1 MTRINRTTTL
11 VPDSVPV
18 AGAHDLRTGA
28 SITSQR
34 RYRLDGQIA
43 EGGMG
48 MIYRAHDTSLRRDV
62 ALKFL
67 KPGVPQVDRER
78 FAREARIGASMS
90 HPNLVPVFDRGM
102 LPDGGEWMAMELL
115 EGGDLFEVMRAHG
128 ILGVPLLIDIFAQ
141 VLDVL
146 AYVHAREIVHRDIKP
161 ENLFVIR
168 DARCRRITV
177 VKLLDFGIALDRT
190 EATQHNSM
198 LVGDPRYMAP
208 EQTVL
213 DVDVDPRADLYALG
227 VCLYEAATGR
237 HPLYEQLDGPT
248 MGLLFAHREGGF
260 APPSRYLPSELPRR
274 FARAFDHIVESACAV
289 DPDHRYPSAQHFL
302 EELEALVELAE
313 PPQTGSAPA
322 NDGGGWVR
330 IAS

>member
-11 VPDSVPV
+11 IPDTVPV
-18 AGAHDLRTGA
+18 AGAHDLRSGA

-34 RYRLDGQIA
+34 RYRLDGKIA

-67 KPGVPQVDRER
+67 KPGVAQLERER

-115 EGGDLFEVMRAHG
+115 EGGDLFEVMHAHG
-128 ILGVPLLIDIFAQ
+128 SLGVPLLIDIFSQ
-141 VLDVL
+141 TLDVL
-146 AYVHAREIVHRDIKP
+146 SYVHAREIVHRDIKP
-161 ENLFVIR
+161 ENVFVIR

-190 EATQHNSM
+190 EPIQHHHM

-213 DVDVDPRADLYALG
+213 DVDVDPRADLYSVG

-237 HPLYEQLDGPT
+237 HPLQERLDGPT
-248 MGLLFAHREGGF
+248 IGLLFAHREGGF
-260 APPSRYLPSELPRR
+260 VPPSRYLPVDLPRR
-274 FARAFDHIVESACAV
+274 FARAFDHIIATACAV
-289 DPDHRYPSAQHFL
+289 DPDHRYPSAQHFHD
-302 EELEALVELAE
+302 ELAALVELAE
-313 PPQTGSAPA
+313 PPDSGSPPA
-322 NDGGGWVR
+322 NNGGGWVR